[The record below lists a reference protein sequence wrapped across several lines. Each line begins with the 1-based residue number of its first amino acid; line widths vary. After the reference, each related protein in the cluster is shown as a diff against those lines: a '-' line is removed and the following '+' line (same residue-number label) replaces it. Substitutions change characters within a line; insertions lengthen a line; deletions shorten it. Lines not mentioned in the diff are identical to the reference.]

1 MKIPLK
7 VKDKNG
13 WKILKAEV
21 PAGLNLKPGLGADVA
36 VQLLAGKVLQQRL
49 LHSKR
54 QPRRCTAIARSAQRT
69 DAERGGRDV
78 GGALPLTSAGRSPP
92 PLQTI
97 RTWRVPCAQLA
108 DDCVRVLASSGGGA
122 AGC

>member
-49 LHSKR
+49 LHA
-54 QPRRCTAIARSAQRT
+54 PHHLVL
-69 DAERGGRDV
+69 DV
-78 GGALPLTSAGRSPP
+78 QLEGEEGLQGGAGLAPLC
-92 PLQTI
+92 LH
-97 RTWRVPCAQLA
+97 RVPGFPNLY
-108 DDCVRVLASSGGGA
+108 LSE
-122 AGC
+122 